1 MAAVDEIQLI
11 DRQSEGLF
19 QENVD
24 NDSAR
29 LYQIQ

>member
-11 DRQSEGLF
+11 DRQPKGLF

-29 LYQIQ
+29 LYQVQ